1 MLFKRRDK
9 EDRWTR
15 LRVYFLPRRNYARSF
30 RYVGK
35 RVLRLR
41 GTPHAIATGFSAG
54 SFASFTPFMG
64 FHFILSFAIAWLFRG
79 SMIAAAFGTAVG
91 NPLTFPFIWAAT
103 LSIGRIILGS
113 DRGESDAAGFGEL
126 LAEQGFV
133 ALWEPFILPM
143 LVGGVPLGLLSVAV
157 FYPLTR
163 ITVAAFQTR
172 KAARLAAGAWKRQQR
187 DAEASDTASA
197 SLETQA

>member
-1 MLFKRRDK
+1 MLFARRTK
-9 EDRWTR
+9 EDRLTR

-30 RYVGK
+30 RYVAK

-41 GTPHAIATGFSAG
+41 GTPHAIATGFAAG

-64 FHFILSFAIAWLFRG
+64 FHFILSFALAWVFRG

-91 NPLTFPFIWAAT
+91 NPLTFPFIWAST
-103 LSIGRIILGS
+103 LSVGRMLLGS
-113 DRGESDAAGFGEL
+113 PDGAADAHGFGKL
-126 LAEQGFV
+126 LSQEGFA

-143 LVGGVPLGLLSVAV
+143 LVGGVPLGLLSVLV

-163 ITVAAFQTR
+163 MAVAAFQAR
-172 KAARLAAGAWKRQQR
+172 KAARIAAGAWQRQK
-187 DAEASDTASA
+187 AEADTV
-197 SLETQA
+197 ETQA

>member
-1 MLFKRRDK
+1 MLFARRDK
-9 EDRWTR
+9 EDRLTR
-15 LRVYFLPRRNYARSF
+15 FRVYFLPRRNYARSF
-30 RYVGK
+30 RYVAK

-41 GTPHAIATGFSAG
+41 GTPNAIATGFAAG

-64 FHFILSFAIAWLFRG
+64 FHFILSFALAWIFRG

-103 LSIGRIILGS
+103 LATGRMILGTG
-113 DRGESDAAGFGEL
+113 DGGADARGFGHL
-126 LAEQGFV
+126 LSEKGFV

-143 LVGGVPLGLLSVAV
+143 LVGGVPLGLASVLV

-163 ITVAAFQTR
+163 MTVAAFQAR
-172 KAARLAAGAWKRQQR
+172 KAARLAASAWRRQQAKA
-187 DAEASDTASA
+187 DETAGTHA
-197 SLETQA
+197 